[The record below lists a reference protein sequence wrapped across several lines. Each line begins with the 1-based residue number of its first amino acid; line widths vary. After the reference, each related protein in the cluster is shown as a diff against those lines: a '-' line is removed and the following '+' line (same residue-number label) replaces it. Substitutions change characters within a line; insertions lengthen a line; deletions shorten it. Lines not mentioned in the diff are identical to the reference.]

1 MNANLQPSTFN
12 SQHPTV
18 SVRPFLGRWTLNVDC
33 WMFTPAPSGRS
44 TDLPLVYHG
53 FRFAPSVATF
63 LRSFGAC
70 LLLAPFSGLASGT
83 NSLPEPALNSP
94 DLGLSLLRVLGALAL
109 VLAIFFGV
117 VWLIRNWQRLAL
129 QRGGGPKLNV
139 LEVRPLGGRHSLY
152 VIGYEQERFLLA
164 ASPNGINLLTH
175 LPPVTGEPTAAT
187 PAPAGKMSFSQA
199 LARVLG
205 GKGVGP

>member
-1 MNANLQPSTFN
+1 
-12 SQHPTV
+12 
-18 SVRPFLGRWTLNVDC
+18 
-33 WMFTPAPSGRS
+33 MFTPAPSGRS
-44 TDLPLVYHG
+44 TDLPLVHHG

-63 LRSFGAC
+63 LRSLGAC

-83 NSLPEPALNSP
+83 NALPEPALSSP

-109 VLAIFFGV
+109 VLAIFFGL

-129 QRGGGPKLNV
+129 QRGGGPRLNV

-152 VIGYEQERFLLA
+152 VVGYDNERFLLA

-175 LPPVTGEPTAAT
+175 LPPVTSEPTATA
-187 PAPAGKMSFSQA
+187 APAGKMSFGQA
-199 LARVLG
+199 LARVLS
-205 GKGVGP
+205 GKGAAP